1 MMNYY
6 GLGIPLRALLMTLL
20 FVSTNAAVV
29 LFIRLVKRKQLL
41 HAKVLLPVVMAVNT
55 FFCVMFATEARAT
68 KFSRELPEIVKNV
81 CEMPIIVCILLLLV
95 SFGYL
100 VLAYLS
106 DFKFRKTNLSRASI
120 KESLDKLPTGLCFYL
135 ENGKTVLVNNT
146 MNNLC
151 FKIVGR
157 DLQNAKLFWEILTEG
172 EVLPEIERISSGEH
186 PSFRLTDGKVWTFSR
201 AELED
206 VIQLVAADT
215 TDLSDIFDTPA
226 EIEDAEDAKAI
237 IGGYIQTNMG
247 NSQMSTVLTDIFAYG
262 ILGYMH
268 NFDVVMDRIYALN
281 PDADVVVIGI
291 QNLLHGVVVEIDGNG
306 FPLGDLYGNFVDM
319 ANYYA
324 SSCSPHN
331 DDYLYVKAGTDEH
344 VSVFLDQMRSYDDVE
359 ELNSNVIDC
368 YNFYD
373 DNLFIQMTLD
383 KEFANF
389 IDNDPMYSFIFGLM
403 GVNSGEEFIT
413 NGKAEQLGNIQGL
426 FDDLYWPA
434 LDAAYDTLSVVV
446 KEVATMGPVKA
457 DLLLNGLDISAEEDQ
472 LKKAIVDEIMEN
484 VMSIV
489 EGVIDSSVEDYVV
502 DIDKVMPDDEA
513 RIVTAMYVRFF
524 MGNSFFLHP
533 DETGHSQI
541 MTAVIGVIDAPN
553 TEKAETLSNELKD
566 SVEDIAQLIAV

>member
-1 MMNYY
+1 METS
-6 GLGIPLRALLMTLL
+6 LAIKLLAL
-20 FVSTNAAVV
+20 FVAVGLVGGGAFFIFYEPDDDDDDDDVPDDGIFRYVSLGASNTNGYGMKGYVSEEDVAKFLNGEVNKDEINSYGYQKIPEGSYPD
-29 LFIRLVKRKQLL
+29 LIRDHYVQEVGQDKFSMDQLAISSMRVEEL
-41 HAKVLLPVVMAVNT
+41 RVLLDNSYDGDDYTSWRFTGAEGWFKSAEPGGLSALRTVYQNSISEADLITVDIGWNNFGVYVSNQLIEYLNT
-55 FFCVMFATEARAT
+55 
-68 KFSRELPEIVKNV
+68 
-81 CEMPIIVCILLLLV
+81 
-95 SFGYL
+95 GDY
-100 VLAYLS
+100 
-106 DFKFRKTNLSRASI
+106 
-120 KESLDKLPTGLCFYL
+120 
-135 ENGKTVLVNNT
+135 
-146 MNNLC
+146 
-151 FKIVGR
+151 
-157 DLQNAKLFWEILTEG
+157 FW
-172 EVLPEIERISSGEH
+172 
-186 PSFRLTDGKVWTFSR
+186 
-201 AELED
+201 
-206 VIQLVAADT
+206 T

-226 EIEDAEDAKAI
+226 EIDKAEDAKAI

-247 NSQMSTVLTDIFAYG
+247 NNPMSTVLTDIFAYG

-268 NFDVVMDRIYALN
+268 NFDVVMDRIYTLN

-291 QNLLHGVVVEIDGNG
+291 QNLLHGVVVEIGGNE

-344 VSVFLDQMRSYDDVE
+344 VSVFLDQMRSYDDIE
-359 ELNSNVIDC
+359 DLNPNVIDC

-383 KEFANF
+383 KEF
-389 IDNDPMYSFIFGLM
+389 IKYLDDNKGEFFVALLLEAAEVESA
-403 GVNSGEEFIT
+403 EEFVKK
-413 NGKAEQLGNIQGL
+413 GKAGELNAFAQGMFNNI
-426 FDDLYWPA
+426 YWPG
-434 LDAAYDTLSVVV
+434 LNAAYDTLSVVV
-446 KEVATMGPVKA
+446 KEIGTMGPVKA
-457 DLLLNGLDISAEEDQ
+457 DLLLNGLDIGAEEDQ
-472 LKKAIVDEIMEN
+472 LKEAIVDEIMEN

-489 EGVIDSSVEDYVV
+489 EGVMDSSVEDYVV

-566 SVEDIAQLIAV
+566 SVEDIAQLIAA

>member
-1 MMNYY
+1 MRTVYQNSIGEADLITVDIGWNNFGVY
-6 GLGIPLRALLMTLL
+6 
-20 FVSTNAAVV
+20 VSN
-29 LFIRLVKRKQLL
+29 QLIEYI
-41 HAKVLLPVVMAVNT
+41 NT
-55 FFCVMFATEARAT
+55 
-68 KFSRELPEIVKNV
+68 
-81 CEMPIIVCILLLLV
+81 
-95 SFGYL
+95 GDY
-100 VLAYLS
+100 
-106 DFKFRKTNLSRASI
+106 
-120 KESLDKLPTGLCFYL
+120 
-135 ENGKTVLVNNT
+135 
-146 MNNLC
+146 
-151 FKIVGR
+151 
-157 DLQNAKLFWEILTEG
+157 FW
-172 EVLPEIERISSGEH
+172 
-186 PSFRLTDGKVWTFSR
+186 
-201 AELED
+201 
-206 VIQLVAADT
+206 T

-247 NSQMSTVLTDIFAYG
+247 NSQISTVLTDIFAYG

-291 QNLLHGVVVEIDGNG
+291 QNLLHGVVVEIDGNE

-413 NGKAEQLGNIQGL
+413 NGKAEQLGNIQDL

-457 DLLLNGLDISAEEDQ
+457 DLLLNGLDIGAEEDQ
-472 LKKAIVDEIMEN
+472 LKNAIVEEIMEN

-489 EGVIDSSVEDYVV
+489 EGVMDSSVEDYVV

-533 DETGHSQI
+533 DETGHLQI

-566 SVEDIAQLIAV
+566 SVEDIAQLIAA